1 MELLRWGPE
10 ALRHGF
16 ATVPRT
22 VMYDG
27 TLALG
32 PKVLYGVI
40 AGHLWGSSSVAWP
53 SQARLAE
60 CCGVNSRETI
70 RKWTRELEDRGLL
83 TTDQR
88 KDGSLVYTLWVP
100 TSCPSREGTPC
111 PFSEGTPA
119 HSGRGP
125 SPLEMGTEVQE
136 GKYKKGKRLSVPSKL
151 GTEGLVD
158 ELLELRKTASREDLS
173 LIDEYLELAAAENKS
188 GTITMGRRLN
198 ETRELLELQETL
210 GAEAWR
216 HGMRVALKAEA
227 PNANYVKKVGQKYD
241 PEKERKRERNSDPDK
256 ISDAEWQRIQ
266 LHRQSLIAQGLDPDG
281 EEEY

>member
-1 MELLRWGPE
+1 
-10 ALRHGF
+10 
-16 ATVPRT
+16 
-22 VMYDG
+22 
-27 TLALG
+27 
-32 PKVLYGVI
+32 
-40 AGHLWGSSSVAWP
+40 
-53 SQARLAE
+53 
-60 CCGVNSRETI
+60 
-70 RKWTRELEDRGLL
+70 
-83 TTDQR
+83 
-88 KDGSLVYTLWVP
+88 
-100 TSCPSREGTPC
+100 
-111 PFSEGTPA
+111 
-119 HSGRGP
+119 
-125 SPLEMGTEVQE
+125 MGTEVQE